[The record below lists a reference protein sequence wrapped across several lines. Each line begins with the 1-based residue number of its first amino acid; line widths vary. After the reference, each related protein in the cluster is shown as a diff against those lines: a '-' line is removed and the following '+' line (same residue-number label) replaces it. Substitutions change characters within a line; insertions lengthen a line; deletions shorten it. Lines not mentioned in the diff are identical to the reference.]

1 MIPYKDIEEERLVIG
16 GMSGTSSDGVTVS
29 LVNIRGTHLNK
40 KIKFIDYL
48 DRKYPE
54 SLRDEIFA
62 LYPGEKFSIE
72 EFAKTGYK
80 VMGFYLNA
88 VEGLIK
94 KIGIEKEDITL
105 ISYQGPIL
113 YYKPPLCIE
122 LSMPSIL
129 SEGFGIPVISHLRA
143 QDIAAGGRGAPLS
156 PYVDY
161 LLFHSKE
168 KGRIIQN
175 IGGIANLTAIFRN
188 SKIEDIIS
196 FDTGPGNMIIDYLT
210 KSLFGKPYDKDGLL
224 AKKGNINGDLLR
236 WLMEHPYIKKF
247 PPKTTGREVFGKSF
261 GDKIIQKSKASGI
274 SPEDIIATVTKFTVE
289 SIATNYERFVF
300 PYGKVDE
307 VILGGGGVF
316 NKTLVDMLKK
326 RLPDIEIN
334 THDTYGIPS
343 EAREAL
349 TWAVLGDETV
359 CNTPG
364 NLPHITGAKKKVI
377 MGTITF
383 P

>member
-1 MIPYKDIEEERLVIG
+1 MIPYKNIEEERLVIG

-29 LVNIRGTHLNK
+29 LISVKGTYLEK
-40 KIKFIDYL
+40 RIKFIDYL
-48 DRKYPE
+48 DRKYPA
-54 SLRDEIFA
+54 SLRNEIFA
-62 LYPGEKFSIE
+62 LYPGKRFSIE
-72 EFAKTGYK
+72 EFTKTGYK
-80 VMGFYLNA
+80 VMGFYLNTI
-88 VEGLIK
+88 EELIK
-94 KIGIEKEDITL
+94 KIGIKKEDIAL

-113 YYKPPLCIE
+113 YYNPPLCIE
-122 LSMPSIL
+122 LSIPSIL

-175 IGGIANLTAIFRN
+175 IGGIANLTAIFRD
-188 SKIEDIIS
+188 SKVDGIIS

-210 KSLFGKPYDKDGLL
+210 KSFFEKPYDKDGAI
-224 AKKGNINGDLLR
+224 AKKGNVNEDLLE
-236 WLMEHPYIKKF
+236 WLMDHPYIKKS
-247 PPKTTGREVFGKSF
+247 PPKTTGREVFGKLF
-261 GDKIIQKSKASGI
+261 GDKIIQKSKAYSI
-274 SPEDIIATVTKFTVE
+274 LPEDIIATVTAFTVE

-300 PYGKVDE
+300 PYGKIDE

-364 NLPHITGAKKKVI
+364 NLPHITGAGKKVLQGSI
-377 MGTITF
+377 AL